1 MSKKAP
7 YLCVGRFFY
16 VISGQCSIF
25 STLEI
30 INLLINTLH
39 ILNTRNLFYLGLV
52 VYHTMFRRV
61 TYETSPSLR
70 TCGYAAIRF

>member
-1 MSKKAP
+1 MCGAFF
-7 YLCVGRFFY
+7 CVIF
-16 VISGQCSIF
+16 GQYSIF
-25 STLEI
+25 SILEI

-52 VYHTMFRRV
+52 VYHIMFRRV

-70 TCGYAAIRF
+70 TC